1 MVHSFFY
8 LNFNINL
15 YVIEYLNCQQS
26 LNQKAPILLLII
38 NPSSFLVAL
47 NEILRD
53 TFSTWPALQ
62 WAVDVLWRS
71 FPIVE
76 ISP

>member
-53 TFSTWPALQ
+53 TLQ

-71 FPIVE
+71 FPIAE